1 MRLQLCDEGAVLVGN
16 RNGIALPG
24 RGLAGA
30 LQTDC
35 MERLDLSGIELG
47 DKRTVIERPNRLRS
61 ARKSIDDGQ
70 NDDDGGNDE
79 EQLAKDF
86 QDGTISL
93 ILGSERLRL
102 EARDD
107 GQIPIEFPIVEAVT
121 YDKGVGTTQA
131 DVVEAH
137 VYETALRLF

>member
-1 MRLQLCDEGAVLVGN
+1 MRLKLRDERTVGIGN
-16 RNGIALPG
+16 RNGVALPRG
-24 RGLAGA
+24 RFSGA
-30 LQTDC
+30 LFPDG
-35 MERLDLSGIELG
+35 MERLDFPGIELG
-47 DKRTVIERPNRLRS
+47 DERTVIERPDGRRC
-61 ARKSIDDGQ
+61 AHESIDDEQ
-70 NDDDGGNDE
+70 HDDDGCDDE

-131 DVVEAH
+131 DVIERH
-137 VYETALRLF
+137 VDETALRLL